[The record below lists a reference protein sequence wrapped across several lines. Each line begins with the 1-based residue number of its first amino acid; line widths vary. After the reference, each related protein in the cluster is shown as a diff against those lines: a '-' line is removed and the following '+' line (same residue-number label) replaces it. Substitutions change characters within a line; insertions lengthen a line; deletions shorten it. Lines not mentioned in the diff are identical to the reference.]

1 MNSNV
6 TLVGN
11 LTRDPDRR
19 ELPSGRV
26 LVSFSI
32 AVNRRWPND
41 AGGWAEQ
48 VSFFPVVAW
57 QQLGENAFATLSKGD
72 RVVVVGRPEQRSWT
86 NTAGDRRSV
95 IEFVADEV
103 APSLRFTQASIL
115 RSPRELSQNPA
126 PQTRTRR
133 RAVLAPPQVHASTS
147 AGLAQA
153 ALAWVLARIFHERA

>member
-11 LTRDPDRR
+11 LTRDPERR

-26 LVSFSI
+26 VVSFSL

-57 QQLGENAFATLSKGD
+57 QQLGEHSFATLSKGD

-86 NTAGDRRSV
+86 AADGARRSA

-103 APSLRFTQASIL
+103 APSLRFNRAEIVHL
-115 RSPRELSQNPA
+115 PREMALSGA
-126 PQTRTRR
+126 PEREL
-133 RAVLAPPQVHASTS
+133 VDAP
-147 AGLAQA
+147 
-153 ALAWVLARIFHERA
+153 F